1 MRNPFTRNHLL
12 SLVSAP
18 LIWAA
23 HFVVC
28 YLLVS
33 MACALDFGGMRSGI
47 AVVTVAAL
55 ALIALAGWS
64 NWRKWAAARRGERPD
79 APLDAFFSLNALML
93 CAMSALALV
102 WVAFPATMLPLCAI

>member
-1 MRNPFTRNHLL
+1 MRNPFTRNHLF

-23 HFVVC
+23 HFLVC

-33 MACALDFGGMRSGI
+33 LACALDYGGMRSGI
-47 AVVTVAAL
+47 AVATAIAL

-64 NWRKWAAARRGERPD
+64 NFRKWTTARRGASTD
-79 APLDAFFSLNALML
+79 APMDVFFSLNALML

-102 WVAFPATMLPLCAI
+102 WVAFPAAMLPLCAI